1 MMTLMILGKGNIIST
16 VSTKVATSLCMV
28 AMIVGCSSGRDGHS
42 RPVATGISADGQPCL
57 TQEQKLAKVKE
68 LSDKDSFWQREKES
82 IIVRG
87 GGNLLG
93 SLVGLG
99 NAGEYADMAN
109 DVKKVTVKGN
119 AARDSI
125 DTIRTK
131 DCDSEVPSSTND
143 APAVK

>member
-1 MMTLMILGKGNIIST
+1 MNRIVCMAVK
-16 VSTKVATSLCMV
+16 AAASLCIV
-28 AMIVGCSSGRDGHS
+28 GMIVGCSSGRGSTS
-42 RPVATGISADGQPCL
+42 RPIEAGISADGQPCL
-57 TQEQKLAKVKE
+57 TQEQKLAKIKE
-68 LSDKDSFWQREKES
+68 LGDKDSFLQREKES
-82 IIVRG
+82 IIIRG

-93 SLVGLG
+93 SLIGLG
-99 NAGEYADMAN
+99 DAGEYAEMAN

-131 DCDSEVPSSTND
+131 DCDSEVPSTTNN

>member
-1 MMTLMILGKGNIIST
+1 MSFRSTKGNVMQMISIRT
-16 VSTKVATSLCMV
+16 AASLCM
-28 AMIVGCSSGRDGHS
+28 ALMIVSCSSGRDSTS
-42 RPVATGISADGQPCL
+42 RPIETGISADGQPCL
-57 TQEQKLAKVKE
+57 TQEQKLAKIKE
-68 LSDKDSFWQREKES
+68 LSKKDSFWQRQKER
-82 IIVRG
+82 IVVRG

-125 DTIRTK
+125 DTIRTN
-131 DCDSEVPSSTND
+131 DCGSDVSDKTND
-143 APAVK
+143 VQTVK